1 MLIGN
6 SQPESYE
13 EEKQSQSLLV
23 EFIWHIM
30 DLTDGVY
37 VASADA
43 VET

>member
-1 MLIGN
+1 MVFV
-6 SQPESYE
+6 Y

-23 EFIWHIM
+23 DFIWHTE

-43 VET
+43 VEA

>member
-6 SQPESYE
+6 SQTDTYE
-13 EEKQSQSLLV
+13 EEKQSQPLPV
-23 EFIWHIM
+23 DFIWRTE
-30 DLTDGVY
+30 DRTDGVY